1 MLSNTVLLF
10 CITNTHMPLSTP
22 LQTVETVRNLVF
34 SFQHQWTRFLIAA
47 LIFMALVTKTMNDE
61 PICMWLIHLICRAF
75 IELISH
81 VWLNY
86 LPPVYVPFM
95 KLSCWLYM
103 FNISIYTAFLHTP
116 IFFVLSYSMFLFSWV
131 SIGVCSHLLYE
142 LFSDILFS
150 WQYVPGL
157 EYSLVAVSVLD
168 QNQ

>member
-1 MLSNTVLLF
+1 MLSNTVFLF

-116 IFFVLSYSMFLFSWV
+116 IFFVLSYSVFVFMSLNRCMFSLTLWIVFWYF
-131 SIGVCSHLLYE
+131 IFMTVCS
-142 LFSDILFS
+142 STG
-150 WQYVPGL
+150 V
-157 EYSLVAVSVLD
+157 
-168 QNQ
+168 